1 MACACRATT
10 RLGVG
15 LVARS
20 WLWRRARGAAR
31 LIAGMTDSVMTRCG
45 GSLGRLSTS
54 SWSLAPL
61 TPCQGSGLSLRA
73 RPWLILLLLVCGH
86 RARRSLA
93 PRRDPCRRGLGGGVV
108 AVRQRLR
115 LLLPP
120 PQPVR
125 AFRTV
130 PGLRWTGRASGTLGS
145 RPASAPKGANCLR
158 GCCMTRRAGTRR
170 ERATTTSTLNTG
182 GRRALSD
189 RAACGGS
196 VDRFLHVWASFRI
209 HTGNW
214 DVRLMYLWGEQSQG
228 TPQLASTVVC
238 FVFWHPRWSRTLP
251 Q

>member
-1 MACACRATT
+1 M
-10 RLGVG
+10 
-15 LVARS
+15 
-20 WLWRRARGAAR
+20 
-31 LIAGMTDSVMTRCG
+31 
-45 GSLGRLSTS
+45 
-54 SWSLAPL
+54 
-61 TPCQGSGLSLRA
+61 
-73 RPWLILLLLVCGH
+73 
-86 RARRSLA
+86 
-93 PRRDPCRRGLGGGVV
+93 V

-145 RPASAPKGANCLR
+145 RPASAPRGANCLR

-170 ERATTTSTLNTG
+170 KRATTTSTLNTG

-228 TPQLASTVVC
+228 TPQLASTVVMLHVLASALVTYFTAINC
-238 FVFWHPRWSRTLP
+238 DFKQHFRTGLHVTVPVSPKGCYGTVTWST
-251 Q
+251 

>member
-1 MACACRATT
+1 MLC
-10 RLGVG
+10 
-15 LVARS
+15 LVFAAAGPWMPGDGDVS
-20 WLWRRARGAAR
+20 PMDPTIAYGAAPTM
-31 LIAGMTDSVMTRCG
+31 LVFAPDGGAGFD
-45 GSLGRLSTS
+45 L
-54 SWSLAPL
+54 
-61 TPCQGSGLSLRA
+61 
-73 RPWLILLLLVCGH
+73 
-86 RARRSLA
+86 
-93 PRRDPCRRGLGGGVV
+93 
-108 AVRQRLR
+108 
-115 LLLPP
+115 
-120 PQPVR
+120 VR

-145 RPASAPKGANCLR
+145 RPASAPRGANCLR

-170 ERATTTSTLNTG
+170 KRATTTSTLNTG

-238 FVFWHPRWSRTLP
+238 FMFWHPRWSRTLP

>member
-1 MACACRATT
+1 MVYTT
-10 RLGVG
+10 
-15 LVARS
+15 
-20 WLWRRARGAAR
+20 AR
-31 LIAGMTDSVMTRCG
+31 LDSATEP
-45 GSLGRLSTS
+45 GRTG
-54 SWSLAPL
+54 ARA
-61 TPCQGSGLSLRA
+61 QLRA
-73 RPWLILLLLVCGH
+73 PPHLK
-86 RARRSLA
+86 
-93 PRRDPCRRGLGGGVV
+93 
-108 AVRQRLR
+108 VRQRLR

-145 RPASAPKGANCLR
+145 RPDSAPKGANCLR

-170 ERATTTSTLNTG
+170 KRATTTSILNTG
-182 GRRALSD
+182 GRRPLSD
-189 RAACGGS
+189 RAACGGA

-228 TPQLASTVVC
+228 TPQLASTVVY
-238 FVFWHPRWSRTLP
+238 FMFWHPRWSRTLS

>member
-1 MACACRATT
+1 M
-10 RLGVG
+10 L
-15 LVARS
+15 
-20 WLWRRARGAAR
+20 
-31 LIAGMTDSVMTRCG
+31 CG

-61 TPCQGSGLSLRA
+61 TPFQGSGLSLRA

-115 LLLPP
+115 LLLTP

-158 GCCMTRRAGTRR
+158 GCCMTLRAGTRR
-170 ERATTTSTLNTG
+170 KRATTTSILNTG
-182 GRRALSD
+182 GRTPLSD

-196 VDRFLHVWASFRI
+196 VDRFFSFGLHSEYTLAI
-209 HTGNW
+209 
-214 DVRLMYLWGEQSQG
+214 G
-228 TPQLASTVVC
+228 TYD
-238 FVFWHPRWSRTLP
+238 
-251 Q
+251 

>member
-1 MACACRATT
+1 MYRF
-10 RLGVG
+10 
-15 LVARS
+15 
-20 WLWRRARGAAR
+20 
-31 LIAGMTDSVMTRCG
+31 G
-45 GSLGRLSTS
+45 GSQGPLSTS

-61 TPCQGSGLSLRA
+61 TPFQGGGLSLRA
-73 RPWLILLLLVCGH
+73 RPWLILLRLVCGH

-120 PQPVR
+120 PQPVC

-170 ERATTTSTLNTG
+170 KRATTTSTLNTG

-238 FVFWHPRWSRTLP
+238 FMFWHPRWSRTLP